1 MLEFLFKYPGT
12 VFSKG
17 NFVLLG
23 AWPAWVLVLLV
34 VAGSALLAWP
44 VWRKR
49 DSTVGRA
56 KGARLAALWL
66 LQSAMLAL
74 LLLLLWQPAM
84 SVSSLKPQQ
93 NIVAVMIDDSRSMAL
108 QENGKSRKDQVVQAL
123 NNGLLDQLSKK
134 FQVRMYRF
142 SGAIDRM
149 EKLEEV
155 TAQGNASRLGETL
168 AQVASESATLPV
180 GAIVMLS
187 DGADNTGGVD
197 LDTVNLLKRQ
207 RIPVH
212 TVGVGR
218 EKFSKDVEITG
229 VQISPRVLA
238 DSRVSAQ
245 VTLRQR
251 GYGDQKARLIVK
263 SGTSTL
269 ATQEITLKGD
279 GALQAET
286 VVFNAGTTGLK
297 NIAVSVAALTG
308 EENPNNNTVARLVNV
323 EGRKPR
329 ILYIEGEPKWEFKF
343 VRRAVEEDRTLQ
355 LATILRTTQ
364 NKIYRQGINTPA
376 ELETG
381 FPAKVDELFA
391 YQGIIIGG
399 VEAAYFTAAQME
411 LIKQFVDRRGGGV
424 LFMAGRAGLADGG
437 WGKSAAADFLPLV
450 LPDKKGTFHRDPAYV
465 ELTHA
470 GRESLI
476 CRLEENGD
484 KNAERWKKL
493 PYLADYQE
501 SGTPKP
507 GALVLVDAAPTSR
520 GKYPLLVTQNY
531 GRGRVGVIATQGT
544 WRWQMTQPL
553 ADKSHEMFWQQL
565 LRWLVQDTPGHVLA
579 STPKSV
585 LADEQKILLRAEVR
599 DRNYLPMTDAKVV
612 ANIIGPQG
620 LAEQVELG
628 PDPLTPG
635 TFTAEWR
642 AEKPGA
648 YVAEILAK
656 RGEEDAG
663 RDVLNFRREDGVA
676 ENFGAEQ
683 NRELLEKLAA
693 ETGGKYYKVNALS
706 KLPEEISYSEA
717 GITVRETKDLWDMPA
732 VFLAILLMRGAE
744 WLLRRRWG
752 VV

>member
-23 AWPAWVLVLLV
+23 AWPVWLLALMIV
-34 VAGSALLAWP
+34 GGALLLGWPAWKQ
-44 VWRKR
+44 RER
-49 DSTVGRA
+49 TAGRA
-56 KGARLAALWL
+56 KGFRLAVLWL
-66 LQSAMLAL
+66 LQCGMLAL
-74 LLLLLWQPAM
+74 LLLLLWQPAV

-93 NIVAVMIDDSRSMAL
+93 NIVAVMVDDSRSMGL
-108 QENGKSRKDQVVQAL
+108 QEEGKTRKDQVVTAL
-123 NNGLLDQLSKK
+123 NSGLLEQLGKK
-134 FQVRMYRF
+134 FQVRLYRF
-142 SGAIDRM
+142 SGALDRV
-149 EKLEEV
+149 EKLEEIK
-155 TAQGNASRLGETL
+155 AQGNASRLGDNLT
-168 AQVASESATLPV
+168 QVATESATLPV
-180 GAIVMLS
+180 GAIVMFS

-197 LDTVNLLKRQ
+197 LETVNLLKRQ

-218 EKFSKDVEITG
+218 EKFNKDLEITD
-229 VQISPRVLA
+229 VQMAPRVLA
-238 DSRVSAQ
+238 DSRLSAL
-245 VTLRQR
+245 VTLKQR
-251 GYGDQKARLIVK
+251 GLKDQKARISVK

-269 ATQEITLKGD
+269 ASQDVVLKADGTL
-279 GALQAET
+279 QSET
-286 VVFNAGTTGLK
+286 VVFNAGTAGLK
-297 NIAVSVAALTG
+297 NISVTADPLPG
-308 EENPNNNTVARLVNV
+308 EENPNNNSVARVVNV

-343 VRRAVEEDRTLQ
+343 IRRAVEEDRTLQ
-355 LATILRTTQ
+355 LATMLRTTQ
-364 NKIYRQGINTPA
+364 NKIYRQGINAPA

-399 VEAAYFTAAQME
+399 VESGYFTAAQME

-424 LFMAGRAGLADGG
+424 LFLAGRGGLGEGG
-437 WGKSAAADFLPLV
+437 WGKSAAAEFLPV
-450 LPDKKGTFHRDPAYV
+450 TLPDKKGTFHRDPAYV
-465 ELTHA
+465 ELTQA

-476 CRLEENGD
+476 CRLEENSE
-484 KNAERWKKL
+484 KNTERWKKL

-507 GALVLVDAAPTSR
+507 GAVVLVDAAPTSK

-531 GRGRVGVIATQGT
+531 GRGRVGVMATQGT

-585 LADEQKILLRAEVR
+585 LADEQKVLLRADVR
-599 DRNYLPMTDAKVV
+599 DRNYLPMTDAKVM
-612 ANIIGPQG
+612 ANIIGPAG
-620 LAEQVELG
+620 TAEQVQMG

-648 YVAEILAK
+648 YVVEVLAK
-656 RGEEDAG
+656 KGEEETG

-683 NRELLEKLAA
+683 NRELLEKLAS
-693 ETGGKYYKVNALS
+693 ETGGKYYKVNDLS
-706 KLPEEISYSEA
+706 KLAEEISYSEA
-717 GITVRETKDLWDMPA
+717 GITVRETKDLWNMPA